1 LIISRHS
8 NGKFEKS
15 PSENGGVEMGMGCPE
30 TGSSGWGIM
39 LKTTKGGEQRGFSYE
54 KRGKAYRYVEG
65 WTQR

>member
-1 LIISRHS
+1 
-8 NGKFEKS
+8 
-15 PSENGGVEMGMGCPE
+15 MGMGCPE